1 MGAKKILLILI
12 LLFGEAVIIVGFL
25 HFGRDLDS
33 NILAL
38 NIVVCSLIYSLYFID
53 IFIPIIDLKSSH
65 KKTVGSLGIRWFTV
79 ILYTIT
85 AISAMVILNITYSF
99 PFFSQLII
107 QCALLFVLAGGIF
120 LSLIAADKV
129 KKVYEEEK
137 ALRSNLNEMKN
148 RTSKI
153 LSELELMKG
162 IPIDLFNRIT
172 ELNEGL
178 RFITPNYSITAIELE
193 NKYLITINKINDCLL
208 DTPFNYEKVVELIQQ
223 CEQIYK
229 ERKHDKR

>member
-25 HFGRDLDS
+25 HFGRNLDS

-38 NIVVCSLIYSLYFID
+38 NIVVSSLIYSLYFID
-53 IFIPIIDLKSSH
+53 LFIPIIDLKSSH
-65 KKTVGSLGIRWFTV
+65 KKTVGSIGIRWFTV
-79 ILYTIT
+79 ILYTIA
-85 AISAMVILNITYSF
+85 AISAIVILNISYSF
-99 PFFSQLII
+99 LFLSQLII
-107 QCALLFVLAGGIF
+107 QCALLFALAGGLF
-120 LSLIAADKV
+120 FSLIAADKV
-129 KKVYEEEK
+129 EKVYEEEK

-148 RTSKI
+148 RTGKI
-153 LSELELMKG
+153 LSKLELMKD
-162 IPIDLFNRIT
+162 IPTDVFKRIT

-178 RFITPNYSITAIELE
+178 RFINPNNTTRAKELE
-193 NKYLITINKINDCLL
+193 NKYLITINEINDCLL
-208 DTPFNYEKVVELIQQ
+208 DTPFNYEKIVEVIQQ